1 MKIYDCFI
9 FFNEL
14 DILDLRLNILDPY
27 VDKFVITEAT
37 HTFSGNEK
45 PLVYQENISRFDKF
59 QDKIIHNIV
68 DMSPTHINNMQE
80 NVPGQHSQ
88 YADCWKRETRQRN
101 AMICGLELFADL
113 SDIVLLSDVDE
124 VVNPNLLIDQIP
136 FLNRSNFL
144 RFEMLAH
151 YYYLNLQFQEHGTS
165 PFMHGPSA
173 CLYEMLVNRKQTPQS
188 LRNFA
193 LGTRIVD
200 KKIHYDSVEPHTV
213 YNGGWHWSYLGD
225 ENFIKNKIKA
235 FSHQE
240 FNNDVVLS
248 RVSKNVENF
257 SDLFGREAK
266 FTKCD
271 IDETYPTYIIDNLDS
286 LSHLVL

>member
-1 MKIYDCFI
+1 MKVYDCFM

-14 DILDLRLNILDPY
+14 DLLELRLNILDSC
-27 VDKFVITEAT
+27 VDKFVLTEAT
-37 HTFSGNEK
+37 HTFSGKEK
-45 PLVYQENISRFDKF
+45 PLIYQENISRFDKF
-59 QDKIIHNIV
+59 RDKIIHNIV
-68 DMSPTHINNMQE
+68 DMSPESISDMRE
-80 NVPGQHSQ
+80 NVPNQHYQ

-101 AMICGLELFADL
+101 AMTCGLESFADL

-124 VVNPNLLIDQIP
+124 IINPHLLVDQIP
-136 FLNRSNFL
+136 YLSVFNFL
-144 RFEMLAH
+144 KFEMRLY
-151 YYYLNLQFQEHGTS
+151 YYYLNLQFREYGSS
-165 PFMHGPSA
+165 PFWYGPSA

-188 LRNFA
+188 LRNLA
-193 LGTRIVD
+193 IGARIVD
-200 KKIHYDSVEPHTV
+200 KKIHYDSVEPHIV
-213 YNGGWHWSYLGD
+213 HNGGWHWSYLGD
-225 ENFIKNKIKA
+225 QNFIKNKIKA